1 MWSAFIWIWWSYS
14 WQTAT
19 GRVPGPSA
27 PGVNGACL
35 DWKLPEPWHPHSEPS
50 GETCGYSASCWG
62 LGTVSC
68 IFQPIFFTFLPRVA
82 VFTLRA
88 VDMWAYRLPPRATR
102 MQSGQGSTW
111 FKRSPLQ
118 ARPKG
123 WATHTSSPPCSSSLG
138 LSPSTPSFG
147 STSKKWVLPNPVLLK
162 IFSSSVFL
170 NDKVIYNSDN
180 VLLKTPLLLL

>member
-68 IFQPIFFTFLPRVA
+68 IFQPIFFSFLPRRCLYSPSRGHVGIPAPSTGNQNA
-82 VFTLRA
+82 VRA
-88 VDMWAYRLPPRATR
+88 GIHLIQTLPPA
-102 MQSGQGSTW
+102 GQAERLGNPHQLPALFLFS
-111 FKRSPLQ
+111 
-118 ARPKG
+118 
-123 WATHTSSPPCSSSLG
+123 WA
-138 LSPSTPSFG
+138 LSFH
-147 STSKKWVLPNPVLLK
+147 SKLWKYK
-162 IFSSSVFL
+162 
-170 NDKVIYNSDN
+170 
-180 VLLKTPLLLL
+180 